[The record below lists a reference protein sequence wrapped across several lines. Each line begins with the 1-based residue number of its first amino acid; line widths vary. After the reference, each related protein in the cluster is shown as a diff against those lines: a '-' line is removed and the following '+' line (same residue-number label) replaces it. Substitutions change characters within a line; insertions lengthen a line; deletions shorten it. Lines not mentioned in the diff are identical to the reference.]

1 MIRILSLIVLFLGVQ
16 CVPILAADISVL
28 RTSDYIPADDSLNV
42 PKVAKVDIGE
52 KEIDL
57 SMELDSF
64 AANADGDKYEGSA
77 STQGQMI
84 IAQPNFIQL
93 PNLTITVSGHIVKT
107 LDSTARLD
115 VQAGPI
121 SHNFMWGAQDVKSG
135 QFELTYNEVMPKGK
149 VPAIFSVSALAF
161 VSKSTPDAV
170 VLISVEKIHVKLGAL
185 QATAEK

>member
-1 MIRILSLIVLFLGVQ
+1 MIRFLSLILLFLGVQ
-16 CVPILAADISVL
+16 CVPNLAADVSVL
-28 RTSDYIPADDSLNV
+28 RASDYIPADDSLNV

-64 AANADGDKYEGSA
+64 SANADGDKNEGSA

-84 IAQPNFIQL
+84 VAQPIDLRL
-93 PNLTITVSGHIVKT
+93 PSLTITVSGHVVKT

-115 VQAGPI
+115 LKAGPI
-121 SHNFMWGAQDVKSG
+121 SHSFFWGPQDVNSG
-135 QFELTYNEVMPKGK
+135 QFELSFSEVMPKGK
-149 VPAIFSVSALAF
+149 VPSVFPVSALAF
-161 VSKSTPDAV
+161 VTKTTPGSV